1 MKWRAKLRT
10 GLATVALQAMVAHM
24 AATRQENSR
33 THGPRAPKPP
43 TAATPAMA
51 DRLKGTPLDI
61 AVSSPATANRPPTL
75 TPPTPTQASN
85 HTVNQLSTAPT
96 SSKSPPT
103 AATEPR
109 TPTATLPNSR
119 LPLPMVMAR
128 ATPPNRRPHPTARA
142 TLPSQLPLLTARA
155 TPPSRLAHP
164 TARATLPSRRPLL
177 TARATVVLNSNP
189 TATPGNRLDTVSS
202 RLITIRHQCTDSQQ
216 TMPMATMPMDRIR
229 TARAPRRHRATAA
242 TLLRQAMVI
251 NGELTNGARLLNQ
264 P

>member
-1 MKWRAKLRT
+1 M
-10 GLATVALQAMVAHM
+10 ATVAPQAMVAHM

-128 ATPPNRRPHPTARA
+128 ATPPSRLAH
-142 TLPSQLPLLTARA
+142 LTAKA
-155 TPPSRLAHP
+155 TRPSRLAHP